1 MNKRTNFFRVPMLF
15 MAMVLAL
22 TVAFSGVTTVAM
34 AAEEKGAEATPTPFP
49 ESSDASG
56 IKVTTSTDKKQYGN
70 GDTAEVTVSVTNTN
84 SYDMTNVGV
93 KYELPAN
100 MKSTHEQKEQKI
112 DVLKAGETKE
122 FKLTAEVT
130 KDSSADIVISSY
142 FTLSNILILIA
153 VVVLVTVAIVMISR
167 KKAKE
172 PKKEKKEKK
181 KKGAK
186 TGVSMFLV
194 MALLTS
200 SLSYSSAPVK
210 ADAVE
215 GLEVEKTTE
224 EGLLTNE
231 AFLPRVSVHDP
242 SIVKDPKTGTY
253 YIFGSHRAFAKSE
266 DLLSWQTFSTNIHS
280 DYEELFA
287 EPWAWAEFPTPQ
299 SSGTLSGRMW
309 APDVIWNETMGKWCM
324 YMSIDGDNWCS
335 AICLLTADNIEGPYE
350 YKDIV
355 VYSGMNNSKTPPL
368 NLEDTDIYKVLDKDD
383 DLDRYR
389 STSNSCINAI
399 DPCVRYDDDGNLY
412 MVYGSWSAGIYM
424 LKLDNETG
432 LRDYDEK
439 YETKIYE
446 SDAYLGVKIAGGH
459 YNSGEAP
466 YILKAG
472 GYYYL
477 FISYAALEAVGGYQ
491 MRIYR
496 SKEITGPYV
505 DQAGNSAIC
514 KKAEDMKRTN
524 KGVKI
529 FGSYEM
535 SGLSQVQVAQG
546 HNSAFVDDDGKI
558 HLVYHTRFQ
567 SNNGKV
573 EFHQVRVHQMFIN
586 EDGWLV
592 AAPYEY
598 SGETLPENGY
608 TAEEVAGEYDF
619 IYHEPTEYYN
629 VVEGEQFGII
639 GDEEETVME
648 VTVQKDMVIAHRKA
662 VVECTV
668 TYGHEG
674 SAKVILNKDGTVTGD
689 YAGTWKATKG
699 ANVEMNLNGVTY
711 KGVFLK
717 QQDESMERKE
727 RMTFSLVGDNV
738 AVWGVTA
745 DKEEAVEE

>member
-1 MNKRTNFFRVPMLF
+1 MKNRTNIFRIPMLLT
-15 MAMVLAL
+15 AMVLAL
-22 TVAFSGVTTVAM
+22 TVALLGVTTVAM
-34 AAEEKGAEATPTPFP
+34 AAEEKAAETTATPFP

-56 IKVTTSTDKKQYGN
+56 IKVTTSTDKKQYGD

-93 KYELPAN
+93 KYELPVN

-112 DVLKAGETKE
+112 DVLKAGETKV

-130 KDSSADIVISSY
+130 KDSNADIVISSY
-142 FTLSNILILIA
+142 FTLPTILILL
-153 VVVLVTVAIVMISR
+153 VVVVIIVAVIAMISR
-167 KKAKE
+167 KKG
-172 PKKEKKEKK
+172 KKN
-181 KKGAK
+181 KGMK

-194 MALLTS
+194 MALLAS
-200 SLSYSSAPVK
+200 SLSYSAIPAK
-210 ADAVE
+210 ADEVE
-215 GLEVEKTTE
+215 GLEVEETTE
-224 EGLLTNE
+224 DGEVTNNS
-231 AFLPRVSVHDP
+231 FLPRVSVHDP

-253 YIFGSHRAFAKSE
+253 YIFGSHRAFAKSD
-266 DLLSWQTFSTNIHS
+266 DLMSWKTFSTNVHT
-280 DYEELFA
+280 DYAELFA

-299 SSGTLSGRMW
+299 SSGTLNGRMW

-355 VYSGMNNSKTPPL
+355 VYSGMNNSKTPPT
-368 NLEDTDIYKVLDKDD
+368 NLEDTDIYKVLDKSD

-432 LRDYDEK
+432 LRDYNEK

-472 GYYYL
+472 DYYYL
-477 FISYAALEAVGGYQ
+477 FISYAGLEAVGGYQ

-514 KKAEDMKRTN
+514 KKAEDMKRST

-535 SGLSQVQVAQG
+535 SGLPQVQVAQG

-567 SNNGKV
+567 SNSGKV
-573 EFHQVRVHQMFIN
+573 EFHQVRVHQMFVN

-598 SGETLPENGY
+598 SGETLPEKGY

-674 SAKVILNKDGTVTGD
+674 SAKVILNKDGTVSGD

-717 QQDESMERKE
+717 QKDESMERKE
-727 RMTFSLVGDNV
+727 RMTFSLVGNNV

-745 DKEEAVEE
+745 DKAEEVVAE